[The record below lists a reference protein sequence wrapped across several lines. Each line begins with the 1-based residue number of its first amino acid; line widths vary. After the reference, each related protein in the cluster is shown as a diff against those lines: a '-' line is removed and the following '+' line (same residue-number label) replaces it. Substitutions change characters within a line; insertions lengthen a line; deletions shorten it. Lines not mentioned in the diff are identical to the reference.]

1 MQHHLAVHIDWIGSR
16 AFLIRFLLFHIM
28 YTYVWDIHC
37 SVDDANFVECRNEWK
52 KEKEHFFFFDSKDS
66 KICGIYVLWNNKY
79 SFSFSFTHSIYIC
92 GCTFIDFFQKQRIKK
107 KNIILCFYFCTYFFK
122 FLKRIKISMVFI
134 IVLNN
139 SGWKISR
146 VLSIFSPLLFYHCQ
160 CRGKSIGLRWEIK
173 KASIVSSNLGILAP
187 VLEGNCSS
195 IKFDIFFALLELKRY
210 RFDYFVF
217 VAKII

>member
-1 MQHHLAVHIDWIGSR
+1 MFYRTINIVFPS
-16 AFLIRFLLFHIM
+16 LLHTQF
-28 YTYVWDIHC
+28 
-37 SVDDANFVECRNEWK
+37 
-52 KEKEHFFFFDSKDS
+52 
-66 KICGIYVLWNNKY
+66 IYVDVYLSIFFKNKELKRKILFY
-79 SFSFSFTHSIYIC
+79 V
-92 GCTFIDFFQKQRIKK
+92 FIFAHI
-107 KNIILCFYFCTYFFK
+107 FFK

-160 CRGKSIGLRWEIK
+160 CRAKSIGLRWEIK

-187 VLEGNCSS
+187 VLEGNHSS

-210 RFDYFVF
+210 RFDYFIF

>member
-1 MQHHLAVHIDWIGSR
+1 MFYRTINIVFPS
-16 AFLIRFLLFHIM
+16 LLHTQF
-28 YTYVWDIHC
+28 
-37 SVDDANFVECRNEWK
+37 
-52 KEKEHFFFFDSKDS
+52 
-66 KICGIYVLWNNKY
+66 IYVDVYL
-79 SFSFSFTHSIYIC
+79 SI
-92 GCTFIDFFQKQRIKK
+92 
-107 KNIILCFYFCTYFFK
+107 FFK
-122 FLKRIKISMVFI
+122 NKELKRKILFYVFIFAHIFLNSLNELKYQWFSLLI

-160 CRGKSIGLRWEIK
+160 CRAKSIGLRWEIK

-187 VLEGNCSS
+187 VLEGNYSS